1 MHTPPL
7 TQSQGIR
14 LVIQYVIALGI
25 FVGLLNTR
33 VVYADPPTGY
43 PFLPYDQGLQQSQ
56 KDHKKIF
63 VYFGRFGCGY
73 CEKTNKETFSDTGLH
88 ELFVRNYTLV
98 YVDAESGN
106 RINLPTGERITEMEL
121 GARLNVFATPVFVFL
136 EPDGNMIFKAP
147 GFKTV
152 KDFIEID
159 RYIQD
164 NHYKTKSFSEFLA
177 EKK

>member
-1 MHTPPL
+1 MR
-7 TQSQGIR
+7 QISISRSQDIWQAV
-14 LVIQYVIALGI
+14 LYITMISL
-25 FVGLLNTR
+25 FVGVSYTR
-33 VVYADPPTGY
+33 LAYADPPQGY
-43 PFLPYDQGLQQSQ
+43 SFLKYDQGLQKSQ
-56 KDHKKIF
+56 KNHKRIF

-73 CEKTNKETFSDTGLH
+73 CAKTNKETFSDPRLH
-88 ELFVRNYTLV
+88 DLFVRNYTLV
-98 YVDAESGN
+98 YVDAESGD